1 MALLAKYIVQ
11 GGNKLEGEI
20 RVKGAKNSVLPII
33 AATILN
39 EGESVIHN
47 VPNIS
52 DVKVMIDI
60 LKHIGCC
67 VKNEGDT
74 LIIDTKNVNSSE
86 IPESF
91 VRKMRS
97 SIIFLGAMVSRFGYT
112 KISYPGGCEIGP
124 RPIDLHLKSLSQMG
138 VNIEETHGYI
148 KCKREKNK
156 ACEITLDFPS
166 VGATENV
173 MLAAVKTKGITRIY
187 NSAKEPEIIDLAN
200 FLNSMGANIKGA
212 GNSCIEIHGVDKL
225 HDVEYR
231 IIPDRIAIGTYLVAA
246 AITKGKIMIDDIIPS
261 HINSIVSK
269 LRETGCEI
277 EYINN
282 KVQLIAPKI
291 IHSIDV
297 IKTLPHPG
305 FPTDMQ
311 AQMMALMTLASGA
324 CIINENIFENRFKH
338 CEELI
343 RMGANINVNGK
354 LAVIRGVDKLMGAKV
369 KSSDLRGGAALVLA
383 GLAADEYTEI
393 DSIHHIDRG
402 YESMEKVLTSLGAN
416 IIRA

>member
-1 MALLAKYIVQ
+1 MAKYIVQ

-20 RVKGAKNSVLPII
+20 RLKGAKNSVLPII

-60 LKHIGCC
+60 LNHIGCY
-67 VKNEGDT
+67 VKSEGDT
-74 LIIDTKNVNSSE
+74 LIIDTRNVNSSE

-97 SIIFLGAMVSRFGYT
+97 SIIFLGAMVSRFGNT

-138 VNIEETHGYI
+138 VNIEEAHGYI
-148 KCKREKNK
+148 KCKRQKNK

-166 VGATENV
+166 VGATENA
-173 MLAAVKTKGITRIY
+173 MLAAVKTNGVTRIY
-187 NSAKEPEIIDLAN
+187 NPAKEPEIIDLAN

-212 GNSCIEIHGVDKL
+212 GNSCIEIYGVDKL

-231 IIPDRIAIGTYLVAA
+231 IIPDRIAIGTYLVAG
-246 AITKGKIMIDDIIPS
+246 AITKGRIIIDDIIPS

-282 KVQLIAPKI
+282 KVQLIAPKTI
-291 IHSIDV
+291 QSIDV

-311 AQMMALMTLASGA
+311 AQMMALMTLANGA

-383 GLAADEYTEI
+383 GLAAEGHTEI
-393 DSIHHIDRG
+393 DSIYHIERG
-402 YESMEKVLTSLGAN
+402 YEAMEKVLTSLGAN